1 MNQTDRLF
9 GTLLWL
15 LAVLAVAGVT
25 HIIAIFILPDAA
37 GKDTYARISEMAKTG
52 QLTILPQ
59 GSPEKQLIPFADP
72 AMVQAVCPFDL
83 SQGGLRLHADV
94 EGDKL
99 LTLAFRTPSGKLF
112 YSMTDLAAQ
121 QGKIDVV
128 VLTAEQLES
137 VEAEDDEENP
147 SQDLRLLAPGT
158 KGFVIASALAPFT
171 GERAGAEKR
180 IKSVSCGVEQIALD

>member
-1 MNQTDRLF
+1 MNQTDRLL

-15 LAVLAVAGVT
+15 LAVLAVAGIT
-25 HIIAIFILPDAA
+25 HIIAIFALPDAV
-37 GKDTYARISEMAKTG
+37 GKDTYARISELAKTG
-52 QLTILPQ
+52 QLTVFPR
-59 GSPEKQLIPFADP
+59 GSPEKQLIPFSDP

-94 EGDKL
+94 EGDRL
-99 LTLAFRTPSGKLF
+99 LALAFRTPAGKLF

-137 VEAEDDEENP
+137 VETDDDEENP
-147 SQDLRLLAPGT
+147 SQDLRLLAPGPR
-158 KGFVIASALAPFT
+158 GFVIASALAAYP
-171 GERAGAEKR
+171 GERADAEER
-180 IKSVSCGVEQIALD
+180 IKSVSCAVEQIALD